1 VSLEIVDLRT
11 VDLPALDFET
21 VGRSLAKTGA
31 LAIVEEA
38 AAGQGIGP
46 RVAAAVTERFFDLLD
61 APPCCLASLDV
72 PLSVSKVL
80 EDAAMISDTQIV
92 AALTAAAKREQI
104 AGTPTSASWERE
116 AS

>member
-1 VSLEIVDLRT
+1 VE
-11 VDLPALDFET
+11 
-21 VGRSLAKTGA
+21 KTGA
-31 LAIVEEA
+31 VAIVEEA
-38 AAGQGIGP
+38 PAGQSLGPRIAAG
-46 RVAAAVTERFFDLLD
+46 VTERFFDSLD